1 MKLLRC
7 GAPGAER
14 PAILDRDGTI
24 RDATAVVGDFV
35 GAGLSAASLAALRE
49 IDPSTLPKVAEG
61 TRIGPCVGR
70 MGNFIAV
77 GLNYADHAAET
88 NAATPVEPILF
99 NKAPSCLSGPND
111 DVIIPKG
118 STCTDWEVE
127 LAIVI
132 GERTHRISQSDA
144 MSAVAGFCL
153 CNDVSERAYQI
164 ERGGQFTKGKS
175 APTFGPLG
183 PWLVTPD
190 EVADVQNLGLWLEVN
205 GERMQDGSTSNMIFG
220 VSFLVS
226 YISQFMVLEPGDVI
240 TTGTPAGVALG
251 MKPPRYL
258 KAGDVMTLGIEG
270 MGTQR
275 QRLVAEAA

>member
-24 RDATAVVGDFV
+24 RDASAVVGDFV

-164 ERGGQFTKGKS
+164 
-175 APTFGPLG
+175 
-183 PWLVTPD
+183 
-190 EVADVQNLGLWLEVN
+190 
-205 GERMQDGSTSNMIFG
+205 
-220 VSFLVS
+220 
-226 YISQFMVLEPGDVI
+226 
-240 TTGTPAGVALG
+240 
-251 MKPPRYL
+251 
-258 KAGDVMTLGIEG
+258 
-270 MGTQR
+270 
-275 QRLVAEAA
+275 

>member
-24 RDATAVVGDFV
+24 RDASAVVGDFV

-49 IDPSTLPKVAEG
+49 VDPSTLPKVAEG